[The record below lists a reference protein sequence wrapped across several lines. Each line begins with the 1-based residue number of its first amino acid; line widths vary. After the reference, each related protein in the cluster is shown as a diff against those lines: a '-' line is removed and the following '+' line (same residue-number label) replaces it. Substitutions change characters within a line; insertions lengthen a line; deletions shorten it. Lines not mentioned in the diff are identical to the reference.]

1 MKKCFLMLA
10 LLTSFSSFA
19 SHHFQCYEVVG
30 SRTSD
35 QMFLLIPNL
44 ADLTSGASFSIADD
58 HSNIENFTFLNQSS
72 RKLQKAKIKLIGS
85 NGSLL
90 KIDSVGNVRNMEIKG
105 KDKVVTDYQCFIE
118 SSI

>member
-1 MKKCFLMLA
+1 MKKYLFVLA
-10 LLTSFSSFA
+10 LLASVSSFA
-19 SHHFQCYEVVG
+19 SHHFQCYEVMG

-44 ADLTSGASFSIADD
+44 ADLTSGASFSIADED
-58 HSNIENFTFLNQSS
+58 SNIENFTYLNQSS
-72 RKLQKAKIKLIGS
+72 RKIQRAKIKLIGS

-90 KIDSVGNVRNMEIKG
+90 KIDSSGNLRNMQIKS